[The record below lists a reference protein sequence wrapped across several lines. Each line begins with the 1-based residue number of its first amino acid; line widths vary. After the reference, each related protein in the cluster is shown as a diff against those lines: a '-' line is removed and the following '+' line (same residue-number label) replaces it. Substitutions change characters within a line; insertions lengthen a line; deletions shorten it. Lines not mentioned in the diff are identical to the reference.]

1 MGPDCDNKIISN
13 DAYNEFMN
21 LRGRFNIIL
30 IGREEHKKQR
40 EHMYYQ
46 TTTKEKIR
54 HCDCCN
60 INIKNNSFSN
70 HMNSKKHL
78 NNLQK

>member
-1 MGPDCDNKIISN
+1 MDCDNKIISN

-40 EHMYYQ
+40 EHIYYQ
-46 TTTKEKIR
+46 TTTKEK
-54 HCDCCN
+54 
-60 INIKNNSFSN
+60 
-70 HMNSKKHL
+70 
-78 NNLQK
+78 